1 MALDMSTFENA
12 TLKKDNQIAIV
23 GFVMGLVSFVC
34 CGGVGTA
41 IIGLICSI
49 MGLKNAKASTDNKNG
64 TLAIAGIIVSAL
76 GIVSSAVILIQ
87 IIPGLVVAI
96 TSWCAAHC

>member
-41 IIGLICSI
+41 IIGLVCSI
-49 MGLKNAKASTDNKNG
+49 IGLKNAKASTDNKNG
-64 TLAIAGIIVSAL
+64 TLAIIGIIASAL
-76 GIVSSAVILIQ
+76 GIIASAIATTMQ
-87 IIPGLVVAI
+87 IISYVVPIIEAN
-96 TSWCAAHC
+96 CR

>member
-23 GFVMGLVSFVC
+23 GFVMGLVSSVC

-41 IIGLICSI
+41 IIGLVCSI

-64 TLAIAGIIVSAL
+64 TLAIIGIIASAL
-76 GIVSSAVILIQ
+76 GIISSAICTVMQITTYVIPILAQ
-87 IIPGLVVAI
+87 
-96 TSWCAAHC
+96 HF